1 MNSINLKDEVRRA
14 IDASWP
20 QFQADHPHLAAAID
34 QDILVMEATRA
45 ISEDPEFNAAMQSA
59 AAAGIIATG
68 LGDMITRLTRRWLWS
83 LL

>member
-1 MNSINLKDEVRRA
+1 MNSINLKEEVRRA

-34 QDILVMEATRA
+34 QEILLSEATRS
-45 ISEDPEFNAAMQSA
+45 ISEDPEFAAAMQQA
-59 AAAGIIATG
+59 QAAGIIAAG
-68 LGDMITRLTRRWLWS
+68 LGDVIGNLTRRWLRN